1 MAARTKQLSGPA
13 RTQVARD
20 LLARSLAAGHVGS
33 GGVASSRPGAD
44 AALEV
49 VVNPCRD
56 VNW

>member
-1 MAARTKQLSGPA
+1 MAAWTKQLSGPA

-20 LLARSLAAGHVGS
+20 LLARSLAAGTRS
-33 GGVASSRPGAD
+33 GVASSRPGAD